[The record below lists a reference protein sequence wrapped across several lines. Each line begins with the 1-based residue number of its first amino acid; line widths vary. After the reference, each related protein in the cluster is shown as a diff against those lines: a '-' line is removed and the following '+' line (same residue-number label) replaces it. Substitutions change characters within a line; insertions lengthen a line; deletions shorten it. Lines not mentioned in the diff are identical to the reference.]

1 MGSISEV
8 TPATR
13 VNGRTRAT
21 RLHVTRGGLTTL
33 AFLLPMLVIFGLFAW
48 FPIVRAFVMSVQD
61 TNLVSDPVFVGLQN
75 FQRVLADRQPVPHLA
90 LLIACRGTDAK
101 RFVARRPRSKR
112 FYQSGP
118 YHYFG

>member
-75 FQRVLADRQPVPHLA
+75 FQRVLAEIAFDVECRHGPRQRLCPDVLHVQVEDT
-90 LLIACRGTDAK
+90 G
-101 RFVARRPRSKR
+101 
-112 FYQSGP
+112 G
-118 YHYFG
+118 